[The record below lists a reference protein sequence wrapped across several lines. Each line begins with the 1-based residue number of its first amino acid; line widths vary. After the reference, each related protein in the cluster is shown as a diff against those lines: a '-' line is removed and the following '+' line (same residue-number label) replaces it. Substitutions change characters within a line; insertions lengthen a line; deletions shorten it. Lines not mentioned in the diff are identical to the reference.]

1 MPYHPTGNAHCEHFV
16 GTVWKLVMLVLKSR
30 NLPSVAWEMFLNDSL
45 HLICT
50 LLSTTAGGSP
60 HERMFI
66 FQQKTSSGMSLPT

>member
-1 MPYHPTGNAHCEHFV
+1 
-16 GTVWKLVMLVLKSR
+16 MLVLKSR
-30 NLPSVAWEMFLNDSL
+30 DLPSVAWEMFLNDSL